1 MWFLNVKKYDD
12 SHNEIVSITSTESK
26 RPIGYA
32 LFLIVAGVIGLTA
45 AFSLTVEK
53 IHKLQFPDE
62 AASCDYSVIVQCGK
76 NLASWQG
83 SLLGFPNPLIG
94 LMSWSVVIAIGV
106 GILAGA
112 RYANWFWRGLNIGA
126 VGALGFVIWL
136 FIQSVFIL
144 GTLCP
149 WCMVTWFATIP
160 LFWVVTFWNM
170 KNGIWGAKAQKLG
183 STLLSWVGIII
194 LVSFLIEA
202 IIAQFV
208 LNWVATL

>member
-1 MWFLNVKKYDD
+1 VIPEHKKFAAR
-12 SHNEIVSITSTESK
+12 HNEMVSITSTGTK
-26 RPIGYA
+26 RPFGFA
-32 LFLIVAGVIGLTA
+32 LFLIVTGFIGLSA
-45 AFSLTVEK
+45 AFALTVEK
-53 IHKLQFPDE
+53 IHKLLHPEE

-83 SLLGFPNPLIG
+83 SLLGFPNPIIG
-94 LMSWSVVIAIGV
+94 LMAWSVVITIGV

-136 FIQSVFIL
+136 FIQSVFVL

-149 WCMVTWFATIP
+149 WCMVTWLATIP

-170 KNGIWGAKAQKLG
+170 KHGVWGSKVQKLG